1 MTYISCT
8 ALRMLIFRVG
18 RCPGRA
24 SGVDARKRV
33 VATRRILGAQPSAQP
48 EETAGRVVGPP
59 CLVKI
64 HSDPRTEEIVVVD
77 LRGEIDYGCEEMLLR
92 CLTSALN
99 SSARGI
105 AIDFSKVSFWACS
118 SVKVLLATRR
128 LAQRDGKTMSLRAL
142 SPMVRRVLELS
153 ESLHLFTTEAAPGT
167 PHPDRRPATVAPS
180 QTPAPAAPPS
190 PSPPAPAPDAEASA
204 YSSAGSAGMSSPSDS
219 TGVPAGPA

>member
-1 MTYISCT
+1 M
-8 ALRMLIFRVG
+8 
-18 RCPGRA
+18 
-24 SGVDARKRV
+24 

-48 EETAGRVVGPP
+48 EEMAGRVVGPP

-118 SVKVLLATRR
+118 SVKVLLATRL

-153 ESLHLFTTEAAPGT
+153 ESLHLFTTEAAPAS
-167 PHPDRRPATVAPS
+167 PHPGRRSATVAPS

-190 PSPPAPAPDAEASA
+190 PPTPAPAPAPPPDAKASA

-219 TGVPAGPA
+219 TGVPVVPA

>member
-1 MTYISCT
+1 M
-8 ALRMLIFRVG
+8 
-18 RCPGRA
+18 
-24 SGVDARKRV
+24 
-33 VATRRILGAQPSAQP
+33 
-48 EETAGRVVGPP
+48 AGRVVGPP

-128 LAQRDGKTMSLRAL
+128 LAQRHGKTMSLRAL

-153 ESLHLFTTEAAPGT
+153 ESLHLFTTEAAPAS
-167 PHPDRRPATVAPS
+167 PHPGRRSATVAPS

-190 PSPPAPAPDAEASA
+190 PPAPAPAPDAKASA

-219 TGVPAGPA
+219 NGVPVGPA